1 MAGHLPKSSNY
12 GALGE
17 DPFTFKNCRPG
28 LVSRRVGTPGDIFTG
43 SQSGIKELASQ
54 LGSAPSKARKG
65 HGFAKLMTT
74 FQCRVPAT
82 KGF

>member
-1 MAGHLPKSSNY
+1 MAGHLPESSNY

-65 HGFAKLMTT
+65 QGFAKLMTT